1 VTPLGTTTDLGVIFC
16 SSSLFERASVQALL
30 KFKYKHRVVNGT
42 PIAVPGLKHRITFQ
56 IED

>member
-1 VTPLGTTTDLGVIFC
+1 
-16 SSSLFERASVQALL
+16 VQALL
-30 KFKYKHRVVNGT
+30 KFKYKPRVVNGT